1 MHHCQLHF
9 IKILSVQSLSH
20 SLKYCTTVH
29 IKIYRI
35 LMKLQKFKIGIDK
48 PILLRL
54 PSALMVQAWSV
65 AGILIT
71 SQD

>member
-1 MHHCQLHF
+1 
-9 IKILSVQSLSH
+9 
-20 SLKYCTTVH
+20 
-29 IKIYRI
+29 
-35 LMKLQKFKIGIDK
+35 MKLQKFKIGIDK